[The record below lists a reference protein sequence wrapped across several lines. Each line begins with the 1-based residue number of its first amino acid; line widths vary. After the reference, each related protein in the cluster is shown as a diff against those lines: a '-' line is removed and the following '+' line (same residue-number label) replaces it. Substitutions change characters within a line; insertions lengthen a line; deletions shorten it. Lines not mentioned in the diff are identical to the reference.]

1 MRLVFTLLA
10 FLATHIVSA
19 ATPIDGWYTSAFG
32 GYTYFPNNINS
43 PRGGVWHTDASYHA
57 GYNAGGSIGFQSN
70 ALRYEGQLTYLNA
83 NLKGFSVNNVPQT
96 GITGHNDAVVALA
109 NIYFDFHNALNCL
122 QPYLG
127 MGIGYAWVNAK
138 LNSTGP
144 LDTTL
149 FSGSNTVF
157 AYQPTVGLTYN
168 FAENY
173 ALNISYRYLATAQ
186 PSQLGK
192 LYQANMANLGVV
204 YRFNEAK
211 YK

>member
-1 MRLVFTLLA
+1 MRLVFTLFG
-10 FLATHIVSA
+10 FLITHIAHA
-19 ATPIDGWYTSAFG
+19 ATPIDGWYTSVFG
-32 GYTYFPNNINS
+32 GYTYLPNNINS

-57 GYNAGGSIGFQSN
+57 GYDAGGSLGFQSN
-70 ALRYEGQLTYLNA
+70 ALRYEGQFTYLNA
-83 NLKGFSVNNVPQT
+83 NVKGFQVNNVPRT
-96 GITGHNDAVVALA
+96 GVTGYNDAAVALA

-122 QPYLG
+122 QPFLG

-149 FSGSNTVF
+149 FTGSNTVF

-173 ALNISYRYLATAQ
+173 ALNVGYRYLATAQ
-186 PSQLGK
+186 PGQLGK
-192 LYQANMANLGVV
+192 LYQANMANLGIV
-204 YRFNEAK
+204 YRFNEAR

>member
-1 MRLVFTLLA
+1 MRIFFTLVA
-10 FLATHIVSA
+10 FIITQIASA
-19 ATPIDGWYTSAFG
+19 ATPIDGWYTSVFG
-32 GYTYFPNNINS
+32 GYTYFPNNINQS
-43 PRGGVWHTDASYHA
+43 QGGALYTDASYHA
-57 GYNAGGSIGFQSN
+57 GYHAGGSLGFQSN
-70 ALRYEGQLTYLNA
+70 ALRYEGQLSYLNA
-83 NLKGFSVNNVPQT
+83 NLKAFSVDTIKQT
-96 GITGHNDAVVALA
+96 GVTGYNDAVVALA
-109 NIYFDFHNALNCL
+109 NVYFDFHNALNCL

-144 LDTTL
+144 LGATH

-173 ALNISYRYLATAQ
+173 ALNIGYRYLATAQ
-186 PSQLGK
+186 PNELGK
-192 LYQANMANLGVV
+192 LYQANLATVGAV
-204 YRFNEAK
+204 YRFDESR